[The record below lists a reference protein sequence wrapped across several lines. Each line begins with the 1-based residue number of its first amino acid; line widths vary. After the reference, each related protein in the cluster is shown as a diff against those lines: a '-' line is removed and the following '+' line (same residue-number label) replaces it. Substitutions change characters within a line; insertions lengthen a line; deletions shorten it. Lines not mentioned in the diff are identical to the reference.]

1 MMRRLLPPAVFALL
15 FSMTLPLCA
24 QQQQAASKPT
34 KSLAQRIASLRLGW
48 GKNEP
53 NEPQA
58 DAGVG
63 DTSII
68 GGDSGEIPEVPP
80 AQPAPLKVASLP
92 QPTPR
97 AGSVPRIAANPTTNS
112 GLPRVNPNNLMPPD
126 LGAPTNSSTSKPT
139 ATPSSPS
146 TSTGG
151 SARDRMLRDLQ
162 QQTAAPTTTPGP
174 LMPMAAPKA
183 PASAKVSK
191 SIASEVAAELAK
203 QNDQFAKSE
212 TLPKP
217 EALPSPTSGDR
228 YAAPIAAQDPQPQL
242 QINAAPN
249 ASPRLVIDSG
259 DSSAKSQPSSV
270 AKPLAVTT
278 NDSPEE
284 SFRPAAAPIKQTPT
298 SDLLFTQQAPML
310 VSRVTGPAQI
320 VIGREAAYRVTI
332 ANRGDANADKLIAK
346 IIAPQGAEI
355 VGTTASVG
363 AVSRPN
369 IGIDP
374 GRIEWRMERLASG
387 KLETLDL
394 VLVATSGKPIELGVS
409 FEHAP
414 VGSRTLVEVQE
425 PKLELALSGPE
436 EVQFAKP
443 QLYRL
448 TLTNPG
454 TGAAENIVIELT
466 PPGAAASAPI
476 THKLGD
482 LAAGATKSVEIEL
495 TARDAGQLAMHASAS
510 ATGGLQAKAEKTLFC
525 RRAELVVDW
534 RGPQQ
539 KYAGSSASYFFR
551 VRNPGTAIAEQVDFR
566 VELPSGFEFTSASE
580 GQTYDAAS
588 NTVTWK
594 VGSLRP
600 GDDHYMEL
608 QGVVRQA
615 GACNLKIAA
624 ATADGITTASTS
636 AATDVIAVAD
646 LKLDVL
652 DPKGPIAVGEETVY
666 EVRVRNRGANAAS
679 DVRVV
684 ALFSAGIEPL
694 RVEGAQATMADGR
707 VAFGAISSLAAGREV
722 VYRIVA
728 KAQDAGT
735 HLFRAEVLCKDL
747 DIKLAAEE
755 TTRFFAD
762 DAQVEGVSQA
772 AAERFASPK

>member
-1 MMRRLLPPAVFALL
+1 MMRRLLPMAAFALL
-15 FSMTLPLCA
+15 FSIALPLCA

-48 GKNEP
+48 GK
-53 NEPQA
+53 A
-58 DAGVG
+58 DASESQEGAGVG

-68 GGDSGEIPEVPP
+68 GGESAEIPEVPP

-97 AGSVPRIAANPTTNS
+97 AGSVPRLAANPTTNS
-112 GLPRVNPNNLMPPD
+112 GLPRVNPYNLMPPD
-126 LGAPTNSSTSKPT
+126 LGAPANSANNSKT
-139 ATPSSPS
+139 TTPSAPNTSP
-146 TSTGG
+146 GG

-174 LMPMAAPKA
+174 LMPMPAPKA

-203 QNDQFAKSE
+203 QNDQFAPPQTS
-212 TLPKP
+212 PKP
-217 EALPSPTSGDR
+217 EALPAPTTDDR
-228 YAAPIAAQDPQPQL
+228 YAAPASQPQL

-259 DSSAKSQPSSV
+259 DSSAKSPPSSLS
-270 AKPLAVTT
+270 KPLAVTT

-284 SFRPAAAPIKQTPT
+284 SFRPAAAPMKQSVKQSPT

-363 AVSRPN
+363 AVTRPN

-454 TGAAENIVIELT
+454 TGAAENIVIKLT

-495 TARDAGQLAMHASAS
+495 TARDPGQLAMHATAT
-510 ATGGLQAKAEKTLFC
+510 ATGGLKASAEKALFC

-624 ATADGITTASTS
+624 TTADGITTASTN

-652 DPKGPIAVGEETVY
+652 DPKGPIAVGEEAVY
-666 EVRVRNRGANAAS
+666 EIRVRNRGANAAS

-694 RVEGAQATMADGR
+694 RVEGAQNTMADGR
-707 VAFGAISSLAAGREV
+707 VAFGAIGSLAAGREV

-728 KAQDAGT
+728 KAHDAGT